1 MKKNTLLLTSLLAI
15 GTILTSTA
23 QSANSLKIENGLE
36 VNSGSAAN
44 GSGLKFTQLNSAS
57 TPAIAT
63 PTKVL
68 TLDANG
74 NVVLGGV
81 PATSVSAQVWTI
93 DGSNAAQTTATAVVI
108 GTGVTVPSGNPYGL
122 YVGRGILAEKV
133 RVAVN
138 GTSFWAD
145 YVFDT
150 KYKLA
155 SLKSVE
161 KYIKENNHLPNVP
174 SAQEVAEKGI
184 DFAEM
189 QATLLRKVEELTLYS
204 IQQQK
209 EIEKLKK
216 EMKKLKK

>member
-1 MKKNTLLLTSLLAI
+1 MKKNTLLLTTLLAF
-15 GTILTSTA
+15 GTVLTSNA

-36 VNSGSAAN
+36 VNSGSTAN

-57 TPAIAT
+57 TPTVAT
-63 PTKVL
+63 PTKLL

-81 PATSVSAQVWTI
+81 PATPAQVWTI
-93 DGSNAAQTTATAVVI
+93 DGTNSAQTTASAVVI
-108 GTGVTVPSGNPYGL
+108 GTGVAVPTGNPYGL
-122 YVGRGILAEKV
+122 YVGKGILAEKV

-189 QATLLRKVEELTLYS
+189 QATLLRKIEELTLYT